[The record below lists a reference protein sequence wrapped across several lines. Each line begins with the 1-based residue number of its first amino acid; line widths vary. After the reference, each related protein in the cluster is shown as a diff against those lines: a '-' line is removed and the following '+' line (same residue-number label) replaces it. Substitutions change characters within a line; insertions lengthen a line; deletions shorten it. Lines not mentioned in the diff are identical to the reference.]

1 MVTNMNFF
9 AVLTLI
15 GGLVMFLYGMNVM
28 GSGLEKLA
36 GGKLEKLFDK
46 LTSNPFKG
54 FLLGFV
60 VTAIIQ
66 SSSATTVMLVGFVN
80 SGIMK
85 LKQTIGIIM
94 GANIGT
100 AVTAW
105 ILSLTGIEG
114 GNFWL
119 EMLKPSSFTPIL
131 ALIGIIFFM
140 FMKTEKHKN
149 IGVIL
154 LGFTILMYGMDAMS
168 GAVEPLKDMPEFAN
182 ILLMFDNPLL
192 GILAGAVLTAII
204 QSSSASVGILQALSS
219 TGAVRF
225 STALPIILGQNIGTC
240 ITAAI
245 SAIGTNKNAKR
256 VAIVHLSFNIIGTI
270 IFVAI
275 YYPINAFV
283 HFAFANS
290 VVNALD
296 IAIIHTLFKVLTT
309 IILFPFINGLEKL
322 SYIIVRDK
330 KDKEEKEKKS
340 TFALLDDRFL
350 ATPTVALAQCRTLL
364 VKMSEMARDNIN
376 LAISTIDKFD
386 SEAAKQVE
394 KNEDMVDKFEDKIGT
409 YLVKLS
415 SRDLSVKD
423 SQSIAMQLHVIGDFE
438 RISDH
443 SKNIINLSSEM
454 NDKKIEF
461 SKKAKAEIKV
471 ICRAVSDI
479 LDMAVEAFATQDKN
493 VVGKIEALEEAIDK
507 LCLKLKN
514 RHIKRLQKG
523 TCTIELGFIFTDL
536 LTNLE
541 RVSDHCSNIAFS
553 IKQEEDESFE
563 SHKYV
568 RKLKETGEDFDK
580 DVEEFMDIY
589 HIPKKQDKH

>member
-1 MVTNMNFF
+1 
-9 AVLTLI
+9 
-15 GGLVMFLYGMNVM
+15 MFLYGMNVM

-256 VAIVHLSFNIIGTI
+256 VAIIHLSFNIIGTI

-330 KDKEEKEKKS
+330 KDKEEKEKKG

-376 LAISTIDKFD
+376 LAISTIYKFD

-580 DVEEFMDIY
+580 DVEEFMDMY